1 MTRLCDQ
8 PRLLAYAITHGNYTE
23 STIGYNNQLKQA
35 TPDMKLGVN
44 SDINLGTKK
53 ASLQLMDGGP
63 STMKPPNSHP
73 SNPIHKQAMEALGLD
88 EKKKSKTPA
97 PTQTEEPTSTQTE
110 APASKQTDSE
120 IEPHHINKAI
130 IAVGAVV
137 LAGLF
142 VWMR

>member
-88 EKKKSKTPA
+88 EKKKVRHRLLRRQKSPPLRKQKLLPLSR
-97 PTQTEEPTSTQTE
+97 QTLKSNRIT
-110 APASKQTDSE
+110 
-120 IEPHHINKAI
+120 
-130 IAVGAVV
+130 
-137 LAGLF
+137 
-142 VWMR
+142 